1 MALIEARQTPV
12 KRNAAKT
19 RQRILNAAEKVF
31 AARGLEGTRMAAIAE
46 AADCNQALLYYYF
59 ASKDQLFTAV
69 LEQIYAKI
77 RSAEQELDLGHL
89 EPRDAMQRLVE
100 FSFDYVRTNPSFI
113 KLINDENM
121 HGAEHLKK
129 SAGARQ
135 LNTPLVATIA
145 CILEDGVKQGVFR
158 PGVDPVQLYITIASI
173 AYFFIANRA
182 TLSVIFDLPKPA
194 AAFELRRTHCVDV
207 ILGYLRPQEQLE
219 TGDGHV

>member
-1 MALIEARQTPV
+1 MELIEPRETPV

-19 RQRILNAAEKVF
+19 RQRILDAAETVF

-46 AADCNQALLYYYF
+46 SADCNQALLYYYF

-77 RSAEQELDLGHL
+77 RSAEQELDLNHL
-89 EPRDAMQRLVE
+89 QPRDAMQRLVE

-145 CILEDGVKQGVFR
+145 RILEDGATQGVFR
-158 PGVDPVQLYITIASI
+158 PGIDPVQLYITIASI
-173 AYFFIANRA
+173 AYFFTANRA
-182 TLSVIFDLPKPA
+182 TLSVIFDLPKPD

-207 ILGYLRPQEQLE
+207 ILGYLRPQAQLE
-219 TGDGHV
+219 IGDGDA